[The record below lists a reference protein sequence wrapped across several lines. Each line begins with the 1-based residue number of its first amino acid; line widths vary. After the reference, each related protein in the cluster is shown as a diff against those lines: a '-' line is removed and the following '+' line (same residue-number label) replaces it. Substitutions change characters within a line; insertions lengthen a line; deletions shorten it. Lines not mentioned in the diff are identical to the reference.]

1 MSRTRRLIVMRHA
14 KSSWASG
21 AQSDHQRPLN
31 DRGRRDAPRV
41 ATALVDVNW
50 LPDLILSSD
59 AQRTRETYDGMA
71 VSFPC
76 EIPVQFL
83 FSFYLAGLE
92 AVLNESP
99 GVADEIETLMVL
111 GHNPGWQEIVAR
123 LSGHDVAMKTANA
136 ALLEAQ
142 GTSWHEALRSFG
154 AWDLVEVIS
163 PKDLD

>member
-31 DRGRRDAPRV
+31 DRGRCDAPRV
-41 ATALVDVNW
+41 ATALVDANW

-71 VSFPC
+71 VSFPG

-83 FSFYLAGLE
+83 SSFYLSSCYSWSTPSFIL
-92 AVLNESP
+92 P
-99 GVADEIETLMVL
+99 RM
-111 GHNPGWQEIVAR
+111 
-123 LSGHDVAMKTANA
+123 AN
-136 ALLEAQ
+136 
-142 GTSWHEALRSFG
+142 
-154 AWDLVEVIS
+154 IS
-163 PKDLD
+163 PTFAVFPNGSPKGDPGPLGDLLAQMGPL